1 MAGESL
7 RVLGLDV
14 GDSRIG
20 VAVSDPAGIVVTPLP
35 AISRSKLEE
44 DCRAVLRVAQEY
56 LAVVIVVGMP
66 ISLNGRMGRQA
77 RQVRWFARAL
87 AQESPIQVHSQDE
100 RFSTIEAERLL
111 RESGHKPSLD
121 KGLRDSASA
130 AVILR
135 SYLDSRASP

>member
-7 RVLGLDV
+7 RILGLDV
-14 GDSRIG
+14 GESRVG
-20 VAVSDPAGIVVTPLP
+20 LAVSDSTGIVVTPLP
-35 AISRSKLEE
+35 AIKRSRLEE
-44 DCRAVLRVAQEY
+44 DCRIILSVAQEY
-56 LAVVIVVGMP
+56 SAVSIVVGMP

-77 RQVRWFARAL
+77 RQVKWFARAL
-87 AQESPIQVHSQDE
+87 AQESHIQVYSQDE

-111 RESGHKPSLD
+111 KEGGHKPSLE

-135 SYLDSRASP
+135 SYLASRANP